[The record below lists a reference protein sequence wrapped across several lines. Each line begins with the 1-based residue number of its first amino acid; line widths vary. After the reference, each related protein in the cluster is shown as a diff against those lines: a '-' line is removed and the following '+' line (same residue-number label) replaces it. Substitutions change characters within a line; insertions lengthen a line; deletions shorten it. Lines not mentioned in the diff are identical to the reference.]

1 MHMANALRI
10 PSMLRGLG
18 NLVTIPTG
26 RQRIVKDNVH
36 AFPAR
41 DKDWGQ
47 RYRIK
52 MRVSF
57 EKLWEDTWI
66 HHAKDNH
73 YTFRLEA
80 PLRARAVEE
89 GALVFVSALASFSE
103 GLHRSFLSSL
113 AEWKRSST
121 TLLRAGATR

>member
-1 MHMANALRI
+1 
-10 PSMLRGLG
+10 
-18 NLVTIPTG
+18 
-26 RQRIVKDNVH
+26 
-36 AFPAR
+36 
-41 DKDWGQ
+41 
-47 RYRIK
+47 

-57 EKLWEDTWI
+57 EKLWEDSWV

-73 YTFRLEA
+73 NAFRLEA
-80 PLRARAVEE
+80 PLRARAVE